1 MTKDTIFLFLTL
13 AISIFNAHKLS
24 DFGAIPDDPS
34 FEVVTQNGLALE
46 SALIAA
52 NLSSSDRLVVVDSN
66 SSFHLLPSRIFYG
79 LYDIVI
85 QIDGNLIAWEGDI
98 QKWPRDQSNSSIALI
113 SFKNTYN
120 ITFKGNGVIEGLGYR
135 WWWHVILVGDDHR
148 PFLLQIENAENTLIE
163 GLSFSNS
170 PCINLFL
177 MNMKNLLVQNIKV
190 TADVQGQQAYL
201 GIFYK

>member
-1 MTKDTIFLFLTL
+1 MTKDTILLFLLLT
-13 AISIFNAHKLS
+13 IPFFTAHKLS

-34 FEVVTQNGLALE
+34 LEVVIQNGLALD

-52 NLSSSDRLVVVDSN
+52 NSSSSDRLVVVDSN
-66 SSFHLLPSRIFYG
+66 SSYHLLPSRIFYG

-98 QKWPRDQSNSSIALI
+98 QKWPRDQSNKSIALI
-113 SFKNTYN
+113 SFRNTSN
-120 ITFKGNGVIEGLGYR
+120 ITFRGNGIIEGLGYR
-135 WWWHVILVGDDHR
+135 WWWHVILVGDDYR
-148 PFLLQIENAENTLIE
+148 PYLLTMQNAENTLIE

-170 PCINLFL
+170 PCVNLFL

-190 TADVQGQQAYL
+190 IADVQGQRSYL
-201 GIFYK
+201 GKF